1 MRESYK
7 QSATKQKKAKCDSHN
22 VNKKEQLRKYKKKE
36 RKLCVITL
44 IMNRE
49 NIYKWRTTKEE
60 KKSVITLMLMK
71 KTFEKKR
78 EKRGKAIRDNLNNE
92 KRNKEK
98 QLKHG

>member
-1 MRESYK
+1 
-7 QSATKQKKAKCDSHN
+7 
-22 VNKKEQLRKYKKKE
+22 
-36 RKLCVITL
+36 
-44 IMNRE
+44 MNRE

-78 EKRGKAIRDNLNNE
+78 EKGEKAIRDNLNNE

-98 QLKHG
+98 